1 MHPDH
6 TTHQRGEGDL
16 GQRLDDLVATMA
28 IAAALGVTAGAAG
41 LAISVAAH
49 TAAGATV
56 ALVAAALF
64 VGSAVFRS
72 AKLT

>member
-1 MHPDH
+1 
-6 TTHQRGEGDL
+6 
-16 GQRLDDLVATMA
+16 MA

-64 VGSAVFRS
+64 VGSAVLRS